1 MSILAPHP
9 VTPLAS
15 RPGTPRV
22 SGVSGA
28 PGERPSAN
36 PSAPTQNLSASS
48 SLPGRVEKPNRAL
61 GSNAESDFTIMR
73 ARRDSRYDLRNRSR
87 ELAKMVPA
95 VQAMKLRGG
104 AWQSHRLTL
113 CGKAMRAGA
122 ADVIFRE
129 NADVA
134 GITNLQSCGSYAC
147 PVCGPKVANRRF
159 EEVLR
164 VLTIAKEQ
172 GFDVAMVTMTVRHS
186 KADSLEALWDG
197 VLAGW
202 REAITATAWVGESV
216 EAYEEAK
223 ASWLERGALHEAGLG
238 RAPRGWKKQ
247 KGVFRAR
254 RVGER
259 ERLGVL
265 APIRAVELTRGKN
278 GWHPH
283 IHALFIFKADAPSW
297 EDRQIQA
304 QEIGAFF
311 HARFVA
317 GIAKHGLESWGT
329 SGGLDVQLM
338 EGSAKSIAAYATKM
352 ALETTRADL
361 KDGRLGGETP
371 RQLLERAV
379 EGEEDAVYA
388 WLTFATV
395 SQGRRW
401 LVISK
406 VLRAFAQLGEEL
418 TDEEI
423 ADEESPGFEVAAVPG
438 DQWREHRLWR
448 SAAALLRA
456 LEEGGAAGLYAELD
470 SRKIYYR
477 SLSTPPPEG

>member
-1 MSILAPHP
+1 MSTLSPTAG
-9 VTPLAS
+9 S

-22 SGVSGA
+22 SGVSPA

-36 PSAPTQNLSASS
+36 PSAGTQDLSASS
-48 SLPGRVEKPNRAL
+48 GLPGRVEKPNREL
-61 GSNAESDFTIMR
+61 GNNAINDFTLLR
-73 ARRDSRYDLRNRSR
+73 DRRDSRYDLRNRSR
-87 ELAKMVPA
+87 ELAVLVPA
-95 VQAMKLRGG
+95 VQAIKLRGG

-113 CGKAMRAGA
+113 CGKAMRAGETE
-122 ADVIFRE
+122 VIFRE
-129 NADVA
+129 NADMS

-159 EEVLR
+159 EEVLK
-164 VLTIAKEQ
+164 VLTTAKAQ
-172 GFDVAMVTMTVRHS
+172 GFDVAMVTMTVRHG
-186 KADSLEALWDG
+186 KRDALEALWDG

-216 EAYEEAK
+216 EAYEQARQ
-223 ASWLERGALHEAGLG
+223 SWLERGALHEAGLG

-247 KGVFRAR
+247 RGIFRAR

-283 IHALFIFKADAPSW
+283 IHALFIFKADSPSW
-297 EDRQIQA
+297 EDREAQARQI
-304 QEIGAFF
+304 GDFF

-338 EGSAKSIAAYATKM
+338 EGSAESIAAYATKM
-352 ALETTRADL
+352 ALEATRADL
-361 KDGRLGGETP
+361 KDGRMGGETP

-379 EGEEDAVYA
+379 AGDEDAVSA

-406 VLRAFAQLGEEL
+406 VLRAFAQLGEEQ

-423 ADEESPGFEVAAVPG
+423 ADEESPGFEVAAISAVE
-438 DQWREHRLWR
+438 WKARKLWLW
-448 SAAALLRA
+448 SAVLLRT
-456 LEEGGAAGLYAELD
+456 LEERGEPGFFLLLESCGI
-470 SRKIYYR
+470 KYR
-477 SLSTPPPEG
+477 DLSDPPLEE